1 MARIFPHAWPLRYAS
16 RRRALRARG
25 SVSVLFALS
34 ALPLLTLVGLGID
47 YGFWCQSYATL
58 SMAADAAAMNAARV
72 AVTGESQNDPNY
84 VREGWVAG
92 MVWFSANGGPYV
104 NNATAKVTVSGT
116 NIVTAQVQFTGTVPA
131 MLGGFL
137 LRKTTYQISGGASA
151 VATLAPYLNVDILLD
166 NSSSMDIGATPTDI
180 FIMQEITA
188 CAPSGAYSGPDSSG
202 NYIQPLSHQVY
213 LGYQCSMGGHTYDGG
228 LPCPITPPIPP
239 ATFST
244 YVPGTNFNAPG
255 PSCQGWLPQQ
265 ANGTYPR
272 AGPPCAFACHFDT
285 SKPAGTGND
294 FFGVARSTLGTGW
307 PVTLRIDT
315 VKTATNQV
323 IAAMQSSNLAIDN
336 LNVGI
341 FAFNT
346 TLTQVYPNIGEA
358 GNDWAAAEAAVGTP
372 PTAGNLVEQGIQP
385 DTNGGSDTDFPDA
398 MTGLATKYLTPA
410 GDGTTASTPRKAL
423 FLITDGFQDYG
434 TAGGGS
440 SQQAFDPGY
449 CAIFKNMGYTVYVV
463 YTPYYP
469 LMNYNYLNLYTGI
482 VEGTGP
488 GSLSYNLQACA
499 SAPSDY
505 IKVSDAA
512 SLNAALQGFL
522 KLALI
527 SPARFSM

>member
-1 MARIFPHAWPLRYAS
+1 LIGA
-16 RRRALRARG
+16 RRRVRRARRG
-25 SVSVLFALS
+25 TVSIIFALL
-34 ALPLLTLVGLGID
+34 AVPLLGTVGLAID

-58 SMAADAAAMNAARV
+58 RMAADAAALSAARV
-72 AVTGESQNDPNY
+72 AVTGESTNDPNY
-84 VREGWVAG
+84 IREGWVAG
-92 MVWFSANGGPYV
+92 MVWFSANSGAYV
-104 NNATAKVTVSGT
+104 NNASASVTVTGT
-116 NIVTAQVQFTGTVPA
+116 NVVTALVQYTGTVPSV
-131 MLGGFL
+131 LGGL
-137 LRKTTYQISGGASA
+137 LFRQPSYQVIGQSSA
-151 VATLAPYLNVDILLD
+151 VATLAPYLNIDILLD

-180 FIMQEITA
+180 FIMQEITP
-188 CAPSGAYSGPDSSG
+188 CAPSGAYAGPDSSG
-202 NYIQPLSHQVY
+202 NYTTPLSHQVY
-213 LGYQCSMGGHTYDGG
+213 LGYQCSMGGQTYDGG

-239 ATFST
+239 ATFPT
-244 YVPGTNFNAPG
+244 YVPGTNINVPG

-294 FFGVARSTLGTGW
+294 FFGMARSTLGTGY

-315 VKTATNQV
+315 LKTATNQV
-323 IAAMQSSNLAIDN
+323 ISAMQASNLAINN

-358 GNDWAAAEAAVGTP
+358 GNNWAAAIAAVGTP

-385 DTNGGSDTDFPDA
+385 DTNGGTDTDFPDA

-423 FLITDGFQDYG
+423 FLITDGFQDYV
-434 TAGGGS
+434 TAGGGT

-469 LMNYNYLNLYTGI
+469 LMNYNYLLQYTSI

-488 GSLSYNLQACA
+488 GSLSYNLRACA
-499 SAPSDY
+499 SSPNDY
-505 IKVSDAA
+505 IQASDAA

-522 KLALI
+522 KLALV
-527 SPARFSM
+527 SPAKFSM